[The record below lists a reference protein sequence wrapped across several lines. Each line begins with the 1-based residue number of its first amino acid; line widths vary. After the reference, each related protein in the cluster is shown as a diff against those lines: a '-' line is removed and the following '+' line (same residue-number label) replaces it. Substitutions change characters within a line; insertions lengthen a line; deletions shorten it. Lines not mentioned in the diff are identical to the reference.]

1 MDGVEA
7 DVDDEAVP
15 RAPLDA
21 REGLAVLVAE
31 GRLDQLRRRV
41 IKQRLSRII
50 AHHDPNSLFTSLDV
64 PRLRERAT
72 LNEAVVVAR
81 SDARRRQ

>member
-21 REGLAVLVAE
+21 REALAVLVAE
-31 GRLDQLRRRV
+31 GRLDQLRRRG
-41 IKQRLSRII
+41 IEQRLSRIV
-50 AHHDPNSLFTSLDV
+50 AHHDPNRAVLGDDV

>member
-31 GRLDQLRRRV
+31 GRLDQL
-41 IKQRLSRII
+41 
-50 AHHDPNSLFTSLDV
+50 LFESSNRGS
-64 PRLRERAT
+64 PA
-72 LNEAVVVAR
+72 
-81 SDARRRQ
+81 S